1 MQEGSHTHMQGR
13 SWLVRVASMQGA
25 KDTSVHAA
33 GAAAGEGN
41 IDDED
46 DRSFLQAVLSPT
58 LPMLALPA
66 PPHRSRQQQQTAVQ
80 TLPVSLS
87 SLSPEALVTQVH
99 FASTALPILRL
110 GCAVLSHAIFHSMNT
125 RGR

>member
-33 GAAAGEGN
+33 GAAAGEGD

-66 PPHRSRQQQQTAVQ
+66 PPHRSRQQTAVQ

-110 GCAVLSHAIFHSMNT
+110 GCAVLSHAIFHSMNA